1 MDADTRIA
9 QFTQL
14 TQDDP
19 NNDMAFFS
27 LGNALQQAGRH
38 KDAGDAFG
46 ECFRLNPA
54 MTKAAQLAGRSYID
68 ADEKDAARPVLLKG
82 YEEAVTRG
90 DLMPKDAIAAM
101 LSEIGEQIPE
111 IENKPAQADEG
122 DGDFRCTKTGR
133 MGTQL
138 SRPPFRN
145 GMGQWIYDSIS
156 KETFDEWIGMGTKI
170 INELRL
176 DLSRDEH
183 DAAYEYAMR
192 IFIGLDDATYAKV
205 MDGKAPP
212 AVDGQ
217 FRSVIEDM
225 MSRGGHLES
234 FQGTLHERVE

>member
-9 QFTQL
+9 QFTKL

-19 NNDMAFFS
+19 TNDMAFFS
-27 LGNALQQAGRH
+27 LGNALQQAGRQRE
-38 KDAGDAFG
+38 AGDAFS
-46 ECFRLNPA
+46 ECFKLNAA
-54 MTKAAQLAGRSYID
+54 MTKAAQLAGRAYID
-68 ADEKDAARPVLLKG
+68 AGEPHSARPVLLKG

-90 DLMPKDAIAAM
+90 DLMPKDAIAGM
-101 LSEIGEQIPE
+101 LGEIDEPVPA
-111 IENKPAQADEG
+111 IENKPASVDEG

-145 GMGQWIYDSIS
+145 GMGQWIYESIS
-156 KETFDEWIGMGTKI
+156 KETFDDWIRLGTKI

-176 DLSRDEH
+176 DLSRDDH

-192 IFIGLDDATYAKV
+192 IYLGLDDATYAKV
-205 MDGKAPP
+205 MDGKSPP

-217 FRSVIEDM
+217 FRTVIEDM